1 MKSITT
7 YQTIGLM
14 SGTSLDGLDIA
25 YCHILQTGNQW
36 QYDILNT
43 KSVSYDP
50 EIRDKLQRSIYL
62 PADELLIFHNTYGT
76 WLGEQVK
83 AFVNDKN
90 LEVDFVCSHGHTTHH
105 QPQKGI
111 TFQIGSGQH
120 LANASGLRTICDF
133 RTNDVALGGQ
143 GAPLVPIGDRLFF
156 GKYDFCLNL
165 GGIANIS
172 FEKDG
177 ERIAYDVGLAN
188 MILNH
193 ITQLHRLPYDAEG
206 RLARSGS
213 IQSELLQ
220 KLNALEFYRLPFP
233 KSIGY
238 EWFVEEVVPLVAG
251 SKESME
257 NLLHTAIHHICEQI
271 AVQVLGHTQKPA
283 STLLV
288 TGGGALND
296 FLIETLQKKLGDQVK
311 VVLPT
316 KKLID
321 FKEALIF
328 ALMGVLRWE
337 GKINC
342 LSSVTGAK
350 ADCIGGVVYYPISW
364 PGCT

>member
-1 MKSITT
+1 MHHSKT
-7 YQTIGLM
+7 YKTIGLM
-14 SGTSLDGLDIA
+14 SGTSLDGLDLA
-25 YCHILQTGNQW
+25 YCHIWQAGNRW
-36 QYDILNT
+36 QYDIKET
-43 KSVSYDP
+43 KSVSYDLQM
-50 EIRDKLQRSIYL
+50 RDKLKHSIYL
-62 PADELLIFHNTYGT
+62 PADELLIFHNIYGT

-83 AFVNDKN
+83 AFVQDKN

-120 LANASGLRTICDF
+120 LANACGLRTICDF
-133 RTNDVALGGQ
+133 RINDVAFGGQ

-177 ERIAYDVGLAN
+177 KRIAFDIGLAN

-193 ITQLHRLPYDAEG
+193 ITQQHRLPYDGGG
-206 RLARSGS
+206 RLARSGKMKP
-213 IQSELLQ
+213 ELLQ

-238 EWFVEEVVPLVAG
+238 EWFVKEVVPLVSESG
-251 SKESME
+251 DSME

-271 AVQVLGHTQKPA
+271 AVQVLAHTQKPV

-296 FLIETLQKKLGDQVK
+296 FLVEILQKKLGNTVE
-311 VVLPT
+311 VVVPI
-316 KKLID
+316 KKLIN

-342 LSSVTGAK
+342 LSSVTGATR
-350 ADCIGGVVYYPISW
+350 DCTGGVVYYP
-364 PGCT
+364 PL